1 MLAPQYSTR
10 NLAIT
15 KNHIRA
21 LGTLSPTATVYLA
34 ACKFVHIDVLRSSTA
49 SDGLCIDVSWSIC
62 HKWRLA
68 HIALHSIINMWWWN
82 DVSLHQLT
90 RASRCAC
97 TQIFSRTAPQ
107 SSTLST
113 ARKTTILPTHLY
125 LVPLMVIPMEFHKTF
140 ATSVTALFIAVPCWC
155 DRNGA
160 IWISSHNLWH
170 TLTPLYTEIRA

>member
-1 MLAPQYSTR
+1 M
-10 NLAIT
+10 
-15 KNHIRA
+15 RA

-34 ACKFVHIDVLRSSTA
+34 DCRFVHIDVLRSSTV
-49 SDGLCIDVSWSIC
+49 SDGLCVDVSWSTC
-62 HKWRLA
+62 HKWRRA

-82 DVSLHQLT
+82 DVSLHQHT
-90 RASRCAC
+90 APVMASRCAC
-97 TQIFSRTAPQ
+97 TQIFSGTAPQ

-125 LVPLMVIPMEFHKTF
+125 LVPLMVIPMEFHKIF
-140 ATSVTALFIAVPCWC
+140 AISVTALFTAVPCWC

-170 TLTPLYTEIRA
+170 TSTLLYTEIRA